1 MCHNGRAA
9 PASRHWPTSMH
20 VLIQAYG
27 LWILFA
33 GVTLV
38 CMGVPVPGEA
48 LLISA
53 ALYAGS
59 TQNLTIGSVV
69 IVASIAATLGGM
81 IGYLIGRSVGLPLLV
96 RYGKHIGLD
105 ERRLKVGQYLFLRH
119 GGKIVFFGRFI
130 DPLRI
135 FAGVLAGANRMRW
148 PNFLLMN
155 TLGGICWSALI
166 GLGAYWLGAQI
177 KHVAGIISLLL
188 LAVAVVLIVGG
199 IIFFRRHERELEE
212 RAEEAIPGPLLGVE
226 AGAPALGETRPL
238 RNV

>member
-9 PASRHWPTSMH
+9 PASRHWPTLMH

-27 LWILFA
+27 LWILFG

-59 TQNLTIGSVV
+59 TQNLAISSVV
-69 IVASIAATLGGM
+69 MVAAVAATAGGM

-96 RYGKHIGLD
+96 RYGRHIGLD

-119 GGKIVFFGRFI
+119 GGKIVFFGRFV

-135 FAGVLAGANRMRW
+135 LAVVLAGANRMRMLY
-148 PNFLLMN
+148 FLFMN
-155 TLGGICWSALI
+155 TLGGICW
-166 GLGAYWLGAQI
+166 
-177 KHVAGIISLLL
+177 VMLL
-188 LAVAVVLIVGG
+188 
-199 IIFFRRHERELEE
+199 
-212 RAEEAIPGPLLGVE
+212 
-226 AGAPALGETRPL
+226 
-238 RNV
+238 

>member
-1 MCHNGRAA
+1 MVGPR
-9 PASRHWPTSMH
+9 PASRHWPTLMH

-59 TQNLTIGSVV
+59 TQNLTISSVV
-69 IVASIAATLGGM
+69 MVAAVAATTGGM

-96 RYGKHIGLD
+96 RYGRHIGLD

-119 GGKIVFFGRFI
+119 GGKIVFFGRFV
-130 DPLRI
+130 DVLRM
-135 FAGVLAGANRMRW
+135 FAGVLAGVNRMNW
-148 PNFLLMN
+148 PYFLLMN
-155 TLGGICWSALI
+155 ALGAICWALLLGG
-166 GLGAYWLGAQI
+166 GAYRLGVQM
-177 KHVAGIISLLL
+177 KRVAGPVGLLL
-188 LAVAVVLIVGG
+188 LIAAIGLVAGG
-199 IIFFRRHERELEE
+199 IIFFRHHEKELEE
-212 RAEEAIPGPLLGVE
+212 RADRAIPGPLWV
-226 AGAPALGETRPL
+226 P
-238 RNV
+238 